1 MKPRILPISF
11 FDNSIRPSS
20 DGLKHV
26 LFRIEDKSTCELI
39 GFDWGYAN
47 FENDKWEELTVENRL
62 ARVVKWAEIPDPQL
76 IL

>member
-1 MKPRILPISF
+1 MKPRILHISF
-11 FDNSIRPSS
+11 FDNSIRPST

-26 LFRIEDKSTCELI
+26 LFRIEQNGQLI

-47 FENDKWEELTVENRL
+47 FENGAWEELTVENRL
-62 ARVVKWAEIPDPQL
+62 ARVIKWAEIPDPQL